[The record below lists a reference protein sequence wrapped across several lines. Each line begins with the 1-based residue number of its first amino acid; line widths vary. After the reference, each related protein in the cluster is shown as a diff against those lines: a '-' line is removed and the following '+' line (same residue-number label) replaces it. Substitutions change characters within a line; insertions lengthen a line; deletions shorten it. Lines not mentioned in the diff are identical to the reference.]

1 MAEKYQPG
9 EYFTQ
14 FLNQLPRLVQVQ
26 QNMRLQEE
34 RLDLQRE
41 TAGKDAE
48 YRTQYLQQLKD
59 NKDSSEMNALLANI
73 EDLRHR
79 AIIYDRYGM
88 HELATLARED
98 YETLQTNKSSLRNV
112 YSSNKDDALGSAIP
126 NYLKTADPNSGG
138 YLDVV
143 KYRKKIIDDRATA
156 YAEVKAD
163 AEFGPEYT
171 FLEKQLTRMDVDH
184 AAIIDSM
191 NAVVEKYNEA
201 KRGRGEGQFGNQDI
215 DIDVQA
221 DDLLNEEFLGKKVGG
236 DDIDITNGD
245 EDVTPKTIDITN
257 GDEDVTPKTPIS
269 TTPIA
274 EDFFIADE
282 EGLKGIVETYAPKG
296 KLGILEKSAREGSVI
311 KPVSNEVFKAIEGGL
326 GVLDKSAYSLYT
338 LTLPAVLASKPKDF
352 DQRYQKSS
360 SEFKKTL
367 KDMYSLYLRLDPSKG
382 ARQTTSTTGNI
393 QMRNKIKAELQRYKK
408 IGAKSKSAYRFDEE
422 IQQILDSIRV

>member
-1 MAEKYQPG
+1 MAERYQPG

-14 FLNQLPRLVQVQ
+14 FLNQLPQLVQMQ

-79 AIIYDRYGM
+79 AIIYDRYDM

-112 YSSNKDDALGSAIP
+112 YSSNEDDALGSAIP

-138 YLDVV
+138 YQDVV
-143 KYRKKIIDDRATA
+143 EYRDKIIDDRATA

-163 AEFGPEYT
+163 AEFGSEYT

-201 KRGRGEGQFGNQDI
+201 KLGRDKGKFGNQDI
-215 DIDVQA
+215 DGQA
-221 DDLLNEEFLGKKVGG
+221 DDILNEDFLKKIG
-236 DDIDITNGD
+236 DGD
-245 EDVTPKTIDITN
+245 IDITN

-296 KLGILEKSAREGSVI
+296 KLGILEKSASEGSVI

>member
-1 MAEKYQPG
+1 MANGYQKG

-14 FLNQLPRLVQVQ
+14 FLNQLPQLVQMQ

-59 NKDSSEMNALLANI
+59 NKDSSEMNALLDDT
-73 EDLRHR
+73 EDLRHK
-79 AIIYDRYGM
+79 AIIYDRYDM
-88 HELATLARED
+88 HELATQVRED

-112 YSSNKDDALGSAIP
+112 YSSNEDDALGSAIP

-138 YLDVV
+138 YQDVV
-143 KYRKKIIDDRATA
+143 KYRDKIIDDRATT

-163 AEFGPEYT
+163 AEFGSEYT

-201 KRGRGEGQFGNQDI
+201 KLGRDKGKFGNQDI
-215 DIDVQA
+215 DTQA
-221 DDLLNEEFLGKKVGG
+221 DDLLNGAFLGRGVGD

-245 EDVTPKTIDITN
+245 EEPEASTTTKGKPIT
-257 GDEDVTPKTPIS
+257 

-282 EGLKGIVETYAPKG
+282 EGLEGIVETYAPKG

-360 SEFKKTL
+360 SAFKNTL
-367 KDMYSLYLRLDPSKG
+367 KDMYNLYLRLDPAKG
-382 ARQTTSTTGNI
+382 AYQTTSTTGNI
-393 QMRNKIKAELQRYKK
+393 KMRDKIKAELQRYKK